1 MEFTSSEYTK
11 RINTSTASL
20 AASTGLP
27 CIPTNLNLWITSR
40 PATDAAFSCV
50 YKSDS
55 IFYRIREGKVEI
67 MAIIGRQ
74 DIEELL
80 K

>member
-1 MEFTSSEYTK
+1 MVFF
-11 RINTSTASL
+11 RIQE
-20 AASTGLP
+20 GL
-27 CIPTNLNLWITSR
+27 
-40 PATDAAFSCV
+40 
-50 YKSDS
+50 
-55 IFYRIREGKVEI
+55 VEI